1 MQVGV
6 GTVPEISVTRVRSR
20 VGVLPEGGESPSGRE
35 RAKFRSVIR
44 DPKRVVVAKGRAVA
58 SASGPPVGRGVNDY
72 KRSISTG
79 YMSVT
84 GQFTRV
90 TRRRCVVRSIC

>member
-1 MQVGV
+1 MQVSV
-6 GTVPEISVTRVRSR
+6 VTVPEIGVTRVRSR
-20 VGVLPEGGESPSGRE
+20 VGVLPEGGEPPPGGE

-44 DPKRVVVAKGRAVA
+44 DPKRVVAAKGRTV
-58 SASGPPVGRGVNDY
+58 SGASGPPVGRGVNDY

-90 TRRRCVVRSIC
+90 TRR